1 MLVSVHKL
9 YFFLLFWIS
18 GITVANAQVLTLQQC
33 IDSAQVNNNNL
44 KIGRNSILIG
54 EERNKEARAG
64 LIPRLSANADYKYF
78 ADLPYQLLPLSVF
91 GGPDGQFKEARFGVP
106 HNMNANVQ
114 LTMPLYNAQ
123 VYGAIQTS
131 KIASELTHLQLQ
143 KTEEQ
148 VFFEIANLYY
158 NASILHHQEAFI
170 DSNLLN
176 AKRLLSNIKLLH
188 EQLLAKSTDLSKS
201 ELQVTQL
208 NTQKETVNSK
218 YQQILNA
225 LKFAMGVSIERN
237 IQIDPTIQFQLPD
250 EYQTISSIDV
260 RVSEIQNRLLK
271 VELNTLK
278 KSRLPMLSLFGT
290 YGTTG
295 FGYDKQP
302 NSFLKFYPVG
312 FAGVQ
317 LSFPLFNGAVSQ
329 QKVNQKRFEIKNNEL
344 HYSLLN
350 EQNAMQVENAKLQ
363 RNLAQRSIKTITDQL
378 NLAQTI
384 YDQTLLQQKYQTASL
399 NDVLLSDNALREA
412 QQTYLSSV
420 VDYLKADLE
429 LKKLT
434 GNISILKK

>member
-9 YFFLLFWIS
+9 YLFLLFWIS
-18 GITVANAQVLTLQQC
+18 GLAVANAQILTLKQC
-33 IDSAQVNNNNL
+33 IDTAQVNNNNL
-44 KIGRNSILIG
+44 KIGRNIISIG
-54 EERNKEARAG
+54 DERYKEAKAG
-64 LIPRLSANADYKYF
+64 LIPRISANADYKYF

-91 GGPDGQFKEARFGVP
+91 GGPDGQFKEAQFGVP
-106 HNMNANVQ
+106 HNMNASVQ
-114 LTMPLYNAQ
+114 LTMPLYNTQ

-131 KIASELTHLQLQ
+131 KVASELTHLQLQ

-158 NASILHHQEAFI
+158 NAIILHHQEAFI

-176 AKRLLSNIKLLH
+176 SKRLLNNMKLLH
-188 EQLLAKSTDLSKS
+188 EQLLVKSTDLSKS
-201 ELQVTQL
+201 ELQLKQL
-208 NTQKETVNSK
+208 NTQKESVNSK

-225 LKFAMGVSIERN
+225 LKFAMGISIQRN
-237 IQIDPTIQFQLPD
+237 IQIDPVIQFQYPE
-250 EYQTISSIDV
+250 EYQTFSSIDV

-278 KSRLPMLSLFGT
+278 KSKLPMLSLFGT
-290 YGTTG
+290 YGSTG

-312 FAGVQ
+312 FTGLQ

-329 QKVNQKRFEIKNNEL
+329 QKVNQKRFELKNNEL
-344 HYSLLN
+344 QNSLLT

-363 RNLAQRSIKTITDQL
+363 LNLAQRSIKTISDQL

-384 YDQTLLQQKYQTASL
+384 YEQTLVQQKYQTASL

-420 VDYLKADLE
+420 VDFLKAELE
-429 LKKLT
+429 LKKST
-434 GNISILKK
+434 GNILSFKK

>member
-9 YFFLLFWIS
+9 YLFLLFWIS
-18 GITVANAQVLTLQQC
+18 GLVVANAQILTLKQC
-33 IDSAQVNNNNL
+33 IDTAQVNNNNL
-44 KIGRNSILIG
+44 KIGRNFISIG
-54 EERNKEARAG
+54 DERYKEAKSG
-64 LIPRLSANADYKYF
+64 LIPRISANADYKYF

-91 GGPDGQFKEARFGVP
+91 GGPDGQFKEAQFGVP
-106 HNMNANVQ
+106 HNMNASVQ
-114 LTMPLYNAQ
+114 LTMPLYNTQ
-123 VYGAIQTS
+123 VYGAIQTN
-131 KIASELTHLQLQ
+131 KVASELTHLQLQ

-158 NASILHHQEAFI
+158 NAIILHHQEAFI

-176 AKRLLSNIKLLH
+176 SKRLLNNMKLLH
-188 EQLLAKSTDLSKS
+188 EQLLVKSTDLSKS
-201 ELQVTQL
+201 ELQLKQL
-208 NTQKETVNSK
+208 NTQKESVNSK

-225 LKFAMGVSIERN
+225 LKFAMGISIQRN
-237 IQIDPTIQFQLPD
+237 IQIDPVIQFQYP
-250 EYQTISSIDV
+250 EVYQTFSSIDV

-278 KSRLPMLSLFGT
+278 KSKLPMLSLFGT
-290 YGTTG
+290 YGSTG

-312 FAGVQ
+312 FTGLQ

-329 QKVNQKRFEIKNNEL
+329 QKVNQKRFELKNNEL
-344 HYSLLN
+344 QNSLLT

-363 RNLAQRSIKTITDQL
+363 LNLAQRSIKTISDQL

-384 YDQTLLQQKYQTASL
+384 YEQTLVQQKYQTASL
-399 NDVLLSDNALREA
+399 NDVLLSDNALRDA

-420 VDYLKADLE
+420 VDFLKAELE
-429 LKKLT
+429 LKKST
-434 GNISILKK
+434 GNILSFKK

>member
-1 MLVSVHKL
+1 MLVSVHKQYL
-9 YFFLLFWIS
+9 FLLFWIS
-18 GITVANAQVLTLQQC
+18 GLTVANAQILTLQQC
-33 IDSAQVNNNNL
+33 IDTAQVNNYNL
-44 KIGRNSILIG
+44 KIGRNSISIG
-54 EERNKEARAG
+54 DEKYKEARAG
-64 LIPRLSANADYKYF
+64 LIPRVSANADYKYF

-123 VYGAIQTS
+123 VFGAIQTS
-131 KIASELTHLQLQ
+131 KIASELTHLQLK

-158 NASILHHQEAFI
+158 NASILYHQEAFI

-176 AKRLLSNIKLLH
+176 SKLLLNNMKLLH
-188 EQLLAKSTDLSKS
+188 EQLLVKGTDLSKS

-208 NTQKETVNSK
+208 NTQKEAVNSK

-225 LKFAMGVSIERN
+225 LKFAMGLSIERN
-237 IQIDPTIQFQLPD
+237 IQIDPTLQFQLPVD
-250 EYQTISSIDV
+250 YQTFSSIDV
-260 RVSEIQNRLLK
+260 RVSEIQNHLLK

-278 KSRLPMLSLFGT
+278 KSKLPMISLFGT

-312 FAGVQ
+312 FAGLQ

-329 QKVNQKRFEIKNNEL
+329 QKVNQKRFELNNNAL
-344 HYSLLN
+344 QSSLLN
-350 EQNAMQVENAKLQ
+350 EQNAMQVKNAKLQ
-363 RNLAQRSIKTITDQL
+363 LNLAQRSIKTISDQL
-378 NLAQTI
+378 NLAQSI
-384 YDQTLLQQKYQTASL
+384 YMQTLIQQKYQTASL

-412 QQTYLSSV
+412 QQTYLSAV

-434 GNISILKK
+434 GNISTFKK

>member
-9 YFFLLFWIS
+9 YFFLLFSIS
-18 GITVANAQVLTLQQC
+18 GISVANAQVLTLQQC

-54 EERNKEARAG
+54 EERYKEARAG

-78 ADLPYQLLPLSVF
+78 SDLPYQLLPMSVF
-91 GGPDGQFKEARFGVP
+91 GGQEGQFKEARFGVP

-131 KIASELTHLQLQ
+131 KIASELTRLQLQ

-176 AKRLLSNIKLLH
+176 AKRLLSNMKLLH

-208 NTQKETVNSK
+208 NTQKETVNSR

-225 LKFAMGVSIERN
+225 LKFAMGISIERN
-237 IQIDPTIQFQLPD
+237 IQIDPAIQFQLPE

-302 NSFLKFYPVG
+302 HSFLKFYPVG

-344 HYSLLN
+344 QYSLLN

-363 RNLAQRSIKTITDQL
+363 RNLAQRSIKTISDQL

-420 VDYLKADLE
+420 IDYLKADLE

-434 GNISILKK
+434 GNISTFNK

>member
-9 YFFLLFWIS
+9 YLFLLFWIS
-18 GITVANAQVLTLQQC
+18 GLAVANAQILTLKQC
-33 IDSAQVNNNNL
+33 IDTAQVNNNNL
-44 KIGRNSILIG
+44 KIGRNFISIG
-54 EERNKEARAG
+54 DERYKEAKAG
-64 LIPRLSANADYKYF
+64 LIPRISVNADYKYF

-91 GGPDGQFKEARFGVP
+91 GGPDGQFKEAQFGVP
-106 HNMNANVQ
+106 HNMNASVQ
-114 LTMPLYNAQ
+114 LTMPLYNTQ

-131 KIASELTHLQLQ
+131 KVASELTHLQLQ

-158 NASILHHQEAFI
+158 NAIILHHQEAFI

-176 AKRLLSNIKLLH
+176 SKRLLNNMKLLH
-188 EQLLAKSTDLSKS
+188 EQLLVKSTDLSKS
-201 ELQVTQL
+201 ELQLKQL
-208 NTQKETVNSK
+208 NTQKESVNSK

-225 LKFAMGVSIERN
+225 LKFAMGISIQRN
-237 IQIDPTIQFQLPD
+237 IQIDPVIQFQYPE
-250 EYQTISSIDV
+250 EYQTFSSIDV

-278 KSRLPMLSLFGT
+278 KSKLPMLSLFGT
-290 YGTTG
+290 YGSTG

-312 FAGVQ
+312 FTGLQ

-329 QKVNQKRFEIKNNEL
+329 QKVNQKRFELKNNEL
-344 HYSLLN
+344 QNSLLT

-363 RNLAQRSIKTITDQL
+363 LNLAQRSIKTISDQL

-384 YDQTLLQQKYQTASL
+384 YEQTLVQQKYQTASL

-420 VDYLKADLE
+420 VDFLKAELE
-429 LKKLT
+429 LKKST
-434 GNISILKK
+434 GNILSFKK

>member
-9 YFFLLFWIS
+9 YLYLLFWMS
-18 GITVANAQVLTLQQC
+18 GITVANAQVFTLQQC
-33 IDSAQVNNNNL
+33 IDTAQVNNNNL
-44 KIGRNSILIG
+44 KIGRNSVSIG
-54 EERNKEARAG
+54 EERYKEAKTT
-64 LIPRLSANADYKYF
+64 LLPRLSANADYKYF

-91 GGPDGQFKEARFGVP
+91 GGADGQFKEARFGVP

-123 VYGAIQTS
+123 VYGAIQIS

-158 NASILHHQEAFI
+158 NASILYHQEAFI

-176 AKRLLSNIKLLH
+176 AKRLLNNMKLLH
-188 EQLLAKSTDLSKS
+188 EQLLARSTDLNKT

-208 NTQKETVNSK
+208 STQKEAVNSK

-225 LKFAMGVSIERN
+225 LKFAMGLSIERN
-237 IQIDPTIQFQLPD
+237 IQIDPTLHFQLPQ
-250 EYQTISSIDV
+250 EHQTVSSIDV
-260 RVSEIQNRLLK
+260 LVSEVQNRLLK

-278 KSRLPMLSLFGT
+278 KSKLPMLSLFGT

-295 FGYDKQP
+295 FGYDQQP

-312 FAGVQ
+312 FAGLQ
-317 LSFPLFNGAVSQ
+317 LTFPLFNGAVSQ
-329 QKVNQKRFEIKNNEL
+329 QKVNQKRFELNNNEL
-344 HYSLLN
+344 QSSLLN
-350 EQNAMQVENAKLQ
+350 EQNAMQVQNAKLQ
-363 RNLAQRSIKTITDQL
+363 RNLAQRSIKTISDQL

-384 YDQTLLQQKYQTASL
+384 YQQTLLQQKYQTASL
-399 NDVLLSDNALREA
+399 NDVLLSDNAMREV
-412 QQTYLSSV
+412 QQTYLSAL

-434 GNISILKK
+434 GNISTFKK

>member
-9 YFFLLFWIS
+9 YLFLLFWIS
-18 GITVANAQVLTLQQC
+18 GLAVANAQILTLKQC
-33 IDSAQVNNNNL
+33 IDTAQVNNNNL
-44 KIGRNSILIG
+44 KIGRNFISIG
-54 EERNKEARAG
+54 DERYKEAKAG
-64 LIPRLSANADYKYF
+64 LIPRISANADYKYF

-91 GGPDGQFKEARFGVP
+91 GGPDGQFKEAQFGVP
-106 HNMNANVQ
+106 HNMNASVQ
-114 LTMPLYNAQ
+114 LTMPLYNTQ

-131 KIASELTHLQLQ
+131 KVASELTHLQLQ

-158 NASILHHQEAFI
+158 NAIILHHQEAFI

-176 AKRLLSNIKLLH
+176 SKRLLNNMKLLH
-188 EQLLAKSTDLSKS
+188 EQLLVKSTDLSKS
-201 ELQVTQL
+201 ELQLKQL
-208 NTQKETVNSK
+208 NTQKESVNSK

-225 LKFAMGVSIERN
+225 LKFAMGISIQRN
-237 IQIDPTIQFQLPD
+237 IQIDPVIQFQYPE
-250 EYQTISSIDV
+250 EYQTFSSIDV

-278 KSRLPMLSLFGT
+278 KSKLPMLSLFGT
-290 YGTTG
+290 YGSTG

-312 FAGVQ
+312 FTGLQ

-329 QKVNQKRFEIKNNEL
+329 QKVNQKRFELKNNEL
-344 HYSLLN
+344 QNSLLT

-363 RNLAQRSIKTITDQL
+363 LNLAQRSIKTISDQL

-384 YDQTLLQQKYQTASL
+384 YEQTLVQQKYQTASL

-420 VDYLKADLE
+420 VDFLKAELE
-429 LKKLT
+429 LKKST
-434 GNISILKK
+434 GNILSFKK

>member
-18 GITVANAQVLTLQQC
+18 GITVVNAQVFTLQQC
-33 IDSAQVNNNNL
+33 IDTAQVNNNNL

-54 EERNKEARAG
+54 EERYKEARAG

-78 ADLPYQLLPLSVF
+78 ADLPYQLLPMSVF
-91 GGPDGQFKEARFGVP
+91 GGQEGQFKEARFGVP

-131 KIASELTHLQLQ
+131 KIASELTHLQFQ

-176 AKRLLSNIKLLH
+176 AKRLLSNMKLLH

-218 YQQILNA
+218 YQQMLNA

-237 IQIDPTIQFQLPD
+237 IQIDPAIQFQLPE
-250 EYQTISSIDV
+250 EYQTIPSIDV
-260 RVSEIQNRLLK
+260 RVSEIQNRLMK

-329 QKVNQKRFEIKNNEL
+329 QKVNQKRFELKNNEL
-344 HYSLLN
+344 QNSLLN

-363 RNLAQRSIKTITDQL
+363 RNLAQRSIKTISDQL

-434 GNISILKK
+434 GNISTFKK

>member
-9 YFFLLFWIS
+9 YFFLLFGIS

-33 IDSAQVNNNNL
+33 IDTAQVNNNNL
-44 KIGRNSILIG
+44 KIGRNSIEIG
-54 EERNKEARAG
+54 EERYKEARAG
-64 LIPRLSANADYKYF
+64 LIPRISANADYKYF
-78 ADLPYQLLPLSVF
+78 ADLPYQLLPMSVF
-91 GGPDGQFKEARFGVP
+91 GGQEGQFKEARFGVP

-170 DSNLLN
+170 DSNLFN
-176 AKRLLSNIKLLH
+176 AKRLLSNMKLLH
-188 EQLLAKSTDLSKS
+188 EQLLAKSTDLSKT

-208 NTQKETVNSK
+208 NTQKEAVNSK

-237 IQIDPTIQFQLPD
+237 IQIDPTIQFQLPE
-250 EYQTISSIDV
+250 EYQTFSSIDV

-278 KSRLPMLSLFGT
+278 KSKLPMLSLFGT

-329 QKVNQKRFEIKNNEL
+329 QKVNQKRFELNNNEL
-344 HYSLLN
+344 QNSLFT

-363 RNLAQRSIKTITDQL
+363 RNLAQRSIKTISDQL

-384 YDQTLLQQKYQTASL
+384 YEQTLLQQKYQTASL

-412 QQTYLSSV
+412 QQTYLSAV

-434 GNISILKK
+434 GNISTFKK

>member
-9 YFFLLFWIS
+9 YFFLLIWIS
-18 GITVANAQVLTLQQC
+18 GISVANAQVFTLQQC
-33 IDSAQVNNNNL
+33 IDTAQVNNNNL
-44 KIGRNSILIG
+44 KIGRNSISIG
-54 EERNKEARAG
+54 EERYKEARAG

-91 GGPDGQFKEARFGVP
+91 GGQDGQFKEARFGVP

-114 LTMPLYNAQ
+114 LSMPLYNAQ

-148 VFFEIANLYY
+148 VFFEIANLYF

-176 AKRLLSNIKLLH
+176 AKKLLSNMKLLH

-237 IQIDPTIQFQLPD
+237 IRIDPTIQFQHPE

-278 KSRLPMLSLFGT
+278 KSKLPMLSLFGT

-302 NSFLKFYPVG
+302 NSFLKLYPVG

-329 QKVNQKRFEIKNNEL
+329 QKVNQKRFELKNNEL
-344 HYSLLN
+344 QNSLFT

-363 RNLAQRSIKTITDQL
+363 RNLAQRSIKIISDQL
-378 NLAQTI
+378 NLARTI
-384 YDQTLLQQKYQTASL
+384 YEQTLLQQKYQTASL

-412 QQTYLSSV
+412 QQTYLSAV

-434 GNISILKK
+434 GNISTF